1 MTGVVA
7 EPDVRVPLMVGA
19 IGHRDL
25 VASELDALK
34 ARVREFLEELRRR
47 YPDLRVTVLTSLAD
61 GADRL
66 VGDVA
71 QSLGVPIVY
80 VLPMPTE
87 LYERD
92 FGESSKAEYREIL
105 GSSNVLT
112 LPLVGGNTADDVTH
126 PGPARDLQYA
136 QLGAFIAAHC
146 HVLLALWDG
155 RENGGSGGT
164 AQIIRFHQDDFMPG
178 LTDGEPRSRLDD
190 TDDES
195 DLVFH
200 VVCSRDRPDGVPA
213 ASLRPGEAWWLSR
226 DDREPRTRAMPDR
239 YEIVLR
245 RMVEFSR
252 DVVAHR
258 ESIAQAHNIL
268 LPTDGGIEIGDGDR
282 AIATLFGTADWLARH
297 YQRLTLI
304 ALRVV
309 YGFAALAGVC
319 FIAYGDLPN
328 LPDQDLMIYPY
339 LVFVAAMLG
348 AYQYARRGAWQRKYL
363 DYRVL
368 AEALRVQ
375 FYWAVA
381 GVERPAPSRFGH
393 DLFLKRQ
400 DLELGWIRNMLRVA
414 GRRDDAGGHA
424 VPEAGI
430 DFAVRDWIG
439 DEESGQH
446 SYYRRRALRLLSVH
460 RITELLDRTSFAAGL
475 IIAAWLAAAHY
486 WFATE
491 PTDIWVALMGFLP
504 LAAAL
509 RQAYANRTAEQ
520 ELITQYQFMDRI
532 MANARRQLQHTV
544 RPSERRKIL
553 HELGIAALIE
563 HGQWLLRLRERPI
576 AAPS

>member
-1 MTGVVA
+1 MTDVAA

-25 VASELDALK
+25 VASELDVLK
-34 ARVREFLEELRRR
+34 TRVREFLAGLQRK
-47 YPDLRVTVLTSLAD
+47 YPDLRVTLLTSLAD

-71 QSLGVPIVY
+71 QSLGMPIAY
-80 VLPMPTE
+80 VLPMPSE
-87 LYERD
+87 LYECD
-92 FGESSKAEYREIL
+92 FGADSRAEYREIL
-105 GSSNVLT
+105 GSSDVLT

-200 VVCSRDRPDGVPA
+200 VVCSRDRADGAPEGP
-213 ASLRPGEAWWLSR
+213 LRAGEAWWFSR
-226 DDREPRTRAMPDR
+226 DEREPRTHAMPAR

-258 ESIAQAHNIL
+258 EPIAHARNVL
-268 LPTDGGIEIGDGDR
+268 LPADGGTVIGDGDR
-282 AIATLFGTADWLARH
+282 AIAAVFGTADWLALH
-297 YQRLTLI
+297 YRRLTLI

-328 LPDQDLMIYPY
+328 LPDQGSMIYPY
-339 LVFVAAMLG
+339 LLFVAAMLG

-414 GRRDDAGGHA
+414 GRRDDAGGQ
-424 VPEAGI
+424 VREAGI
-430 DFAVRDWIG
+430 DIAVRDWVG

-446 SYYRRRALRLLSVH
+446 SYYRRRALTLLSVH
-460 RITELLDRTSFAAGL
+460 RVTELLDRTSFAAGL
-475 IIAAWLAAAHY
+475 AIAAWLAAAHY
-486 WFATE
+486 WFASE
-491 PTDIWVALMGFLP
+491 PTDIAVALMGFFP

-532 MANARRQLQHTV
+532 MANARRQLQRTT

-553 HELGIAALIE
+553 HELGLAALRE

-576 AAPS
+576 STPS